1 MIFLSYSQPVIFQGS
16 YVISKWSEVA
26 QLCPTLCDA
35 MDYSLP
41 GSSVR
46 GILQARI
53 LEWVAT
59 SFSRGSSQSRDQ
71 TRVSCIAGRHFN
83 LWATTEALIIKSV
96 SWFQRMAQHPR
107 YHEQWPLYSPF
118 FGLSPL
124 MISLVFLLL
133 YFKHLY
139 EIFFKNFIGCAMG
152 AW

>member
-1 MIFLSYSQPVIFQGS
+1 MIFLSYSQPVIFQVS
-16 YVISKWSEVA
+16 YVIIKWSEVA
-26 QLCPTLCDA
+26 QLCPTLCDP

-59 SFSRGSSQSRDQ
+59 SFSRGSSRSRDQ

-83 LWATTEALIIKSV
+83 LWATREALIIKSV

-107 YHEQWPLYSPF
+107 YHKQWPLYSPF

-124 MISLVFLLL
+124 KWFLLCSYSFISSIFMK
-133 YFKHLY
+133 YFLKIL
-139 EIFFKNFIGCAMG
+139 
-152 AW
+152 